1 VTYDLI
7 VFEPQR
13 KLRNRSRFLQ
23 WLEIRSR
30 WLEPLDFNDVSH
42 APAALRE
49 WYRDMIEVF
58 PPRFGSNR
66 RAGPVDASIA
76 DYGIGRDL
84 IHAGFDPS
92 RAPIAYE
99 AAHRLAARHAVG
111 LFDVQRGEAWFP
123 GARRTLE
130 LAHEGPKTLAGEAVA
145 FPGSGAASDIA
156 QATLRQVA
164 RTAG

>member
-1 VTYDLI
+1 VTYDLV
-7 VFEPQR
+7 VFDPKR

-23 WLEIRSR
+23 WFETRTR

-42 APAALRE
+42 ATTALRD

-58 PPRFGSNR
+58 PPRFASNR
-66 RAGPVDASIA
+66 RVGPADASMA

-92 RAPIAYE
+92 RATTAYDV
-99 AAHRLAARHAVG
+99 AHHLAARHAVG
-111 LFDVQRGEAWFP
+111 LFDVHRGEAWFP

-130 LAHEGPKTLAGEAVA
+130 LAHEGPKAAAGEAGT
-145 FPGSGAASDIA
+145 FQGSVPASDIA
-156 QATLRQVA
+156 QATLHQVA